1 MSKLLLTCVAILF
14 VSLSWSQKEIS
25 LKRKYFGKYKGIVSS
40 YTYKEANKLI
50 EVSETTIYVDLF
62 KEEIRIKI
70 GANEMKGS
78 FVVMFEANDYY
89 LVDAKMEGSIV
100 TERIIVYKKGKR
112 IGRDGIY
119 PQPVSELMRY
129 ARK

>member
-25 LKRKYFGKYKGIVSS
+25 LKRKYFGKYKGIISS

-70 GANEMKGS
+70 GANEMTGS
-78 FVVMFEANDYY
+78 YVVMFEANDYY

-112 IGRDGIY
+112 IGRDGVY

>member
-78 FVVMFEANDYY
+78 YVVMFEANDYY

>member
-1 MSKLLLTCVAILF
+1 MLLTCVAILF

-78 FVVMFEANDYY
+78 YVVMFEANDYY

>member
-70 GANEMKGS
+70 GANEMTGS
-78 FVVMFEANDYY
+78 YVVMFEANDYY

-119 PQPVSELMRY
+119 PQPVSELTRY

>member
-70 GANEMKGS
+70 GANEMTGS
-78 FVVMFEANDYY
+78 YVVMFEANDYY

>member
-1 MSKLLLTCVAILF
+1 MLLTCVAILF

-70 GANEMKGS
+70 GANEMTGS
-78 FVVMFEANDYY
+78 YVVMFEANDYY

-119 PQPVSELMRY
+119 PQPVSELTRY